1 MLAVAIPGPNA
12 EGAAK
17 EAGGLIAGARAAVAR
32 LNSAGGLR
40 GESVRVT
47 VTEDGCTADGAL
59 AAARSIIAAQPAAV
73 IGHPCPSA
81 ATAAAREYAAAH
93 ILFLAVG
100 PRHSALTDR
109 RAGPTVF
116 RLGGRDDR
124 QGSFSGLWLA
134 EKFPGQPLALI
145 SDRTLYARRLIEQ
158 VRATLVSKNNVNSTV
173 IPIIAGEK
181 DYPAQ
186 IAQLKKIQPVAIYFA
201 GFPLEAAVIYREL
214 RTLGLSTPI
223 LGADAI
229 AAKEL
234 SDAIAN
240 SPDGVIHAVRPIRPI
255 TDADWSLFAD
265 VAVEAWAAA
274 ALASANLDGP
284 TLAATL
290 QSKPFDIADVGNLE
304 TRLARTR
311 IFGRTSGFDG
321 KGDATA
327 PFYEVL
333 ELRGGTLR
341 PVQ

>member
-1 MLAVAIPGPNA
+1 MSHA
-12 EGAAK
+12 
-17 EAGGLIAGARAAVAR
+17 
-32 LNSAGGLR
+32 
-40 GESVRVT
+40 
-47 VTEDGCTADGAL
+47 
-59 AAARSIIAAQPAAV
+59 
-73 IGHPCPSA
+73 
-81 ATAAAREYAAAH
+81 
-93 ILFLAVG
+93 
-100 PRHSALTDR
+100 
-109 RAGPTVF
+109 
-116 RLGGRDDR
+116 
-124 QGSFSGLWLA
+124 
-134 EKFPGQPLALI
+134 
-145 SDRTLYARRLIEQ
+145 
-158 VRATLVSKNNVNSTV
+158 
-173 IPIIAGEK
+173 
-181 DYPAQ
+181 
-186 IAQLKKIQPVAIYFA
+186 PVV
-201 GFPLEAAVIYREL
+201 EAAVIYREL

-290 QSKPFDIADVGNLE
+290 QSKPFDIADGGNSE

-311 IFGRTSGFDG
+311 IFGRTLGFDG